1 MEKLLDYIIIFLC
14 TTIFYVTFGDR
25 YMSVITICLA
35 ITFGSLALYFDWFAM
50 KILLFIAFLAVSYW
64 DPSLMYFSP
73 LVFYKLFHESF
84 QYITIFYGII
94 LYLNFGS
101 LHLLKLIAIASL
113 YLLTYIL
120 KYRTD
125 LYLDEKEY
133 YENLRD
139 QLTQNNTTLNIKN
152 KELMDKQDYEITNAT
167 LNERNRIAREI
178 HDSVGHILSSSIL
191 QIAALTAISKDDT
204 VTENLKNINKTLT
217 DGMNSIR
224 TSIHNIH
231 EDSIDLNMKLSEI
244 IDGFKFC
251 EISYKYEVDDDFS
264 IKAKYAIIYILK
276 EALANIMKH
285 SNATNVSVSITQV
298 PAFYKIEIKDNGTMI
313 ANGSSNNTSGNSKS
327 GQGMGTISIYE
338 RVSSLNGT
346 LNIFKEHGYR
356 IYITIPVEK

>member
-1 MEKLLDYIIIFLC
+1 MEKLLDFIIIFLC
-14 TTIFYVTFGDR
+14 TTVFFITFGNNS
-25 YMSVITICLA
+25 MAVITVCIA
-35 ITFGSLALYFDWFAM
+35 ITFGCFSIYFDWFAI
-50 KILLFIAFLAVSYW
+50 KLLLFIAFLIISYW
-64 DPSLMYFSP
+64 NPSLMYYSP
-73 LVFYKLFHESF
+73 LVCYNLFHEFF
-84 QYITIFYGII
+84 QYIAVFYGVII
-94 LYLNFGS
+94 YLNYDS
-101 LHLLKLIAIASL
+101 LHLLKFIAIIFL

-133 YENLRD
+133 YENLRE

-231 EDSIDLNMKLSEI
+231 EDSIDLNMKLKEI
-244 IDGFKFC
+244 VDGFTFC
-251 EISYKYEVDDDFS
+251 SISYTYDIDDDFS
-264 IKAKYAIIYILK
+264 IKAKYALIYIIK
-276 EALANIMKH
+276 EALTNIMKH
-285 SNATNVSVSITQV
+285 SNATQVDVSITQV
-298 PAFYKIEIKDNGTMI
+298 PAFYKIEIRDNGKTLSK
-313 ANGSSNNTSGNSKS
+313 NLKSS
-327 GQGMGTISIYE
+327 QGMGTISIYD
-338 RVSSLNGT
+338 RIASLNGT
-346 LNIFKEHGYR
+346 LNIYKDNGYR
-356 IYITIPVEK
+356 IYITIPIKK